1 MDEQRKKTLMYAAAG
16 GGGLGLLYMVMRP
29 KGSAAPTASSSG
41 TELESLYRS
50 VTESFTTQIGEQQG
64 IIDALAKA
72 LRGESDVLAATL
84 RGESKTEI
92 ERVEAEQAAARTAFA
107 GEQKGLF
114 DTFTAG
120 INTALA
126 GTQKTVAQI
135 LRRLTHLET
144 AAERLTKENTQQGRE
159 LEKQAKQIAG
169 QQESFLEKL
178 TKAVGKETEERKKQ
192 AQLVGD
198 TSRIAAARA
207 SGLSN
212 LLRWGTSQSQS
223 EVDRTVKAITAAYDL
238 TESETEAVRT
248 WLQQQS
254 NRLAR
259 GEFGGAGGLGFLS
272 PIIPGPMG
280 ASIGQTIAGS
290 IPVHSPRLDASL
302 ATPTWGFRQ

>member
-16 GGGLGLLYMVMRP
+16 GGGLGLLYMVARP
-29 KGSAAPTASSSG
+29 KGSAAPTASGSG

-50 VTESFTTQIGEQQG
+50 VTESFETQLSEQQG
-64 IIDALAKA
+64 LIDALGKA
-72 LRGESDVLAATL
+72 LRGESESLAATL
-84 RGESKTEI
+84 RGETKTEI
-92 ERVEAEQAAARTAFA
+92 ERVEAEQAAVRTAFA
-107 GEQKGLF
+107 AEQKGLF
-114 DTFTAG
+114 DTFTSG
-120 INTALA
+120 IT
-126 GTQKTVAQI
+126 KTVAQV

-144 AAERLTKENTQQGRE
+144 ATERLTKENTRQSKE
-159 LEKQAKQIAG
+159 LEKQAKQISG
-169 QQESFLEKL
+169 QEESFLEKL
-178 TKAVGKETEERKKQ
+178 AKAVGKEAEERKKQ

-223 EVDRTVKAITAAYDL
+223 EVDRTVKAIQMAYDL
-238 TESETEAVRT
+238 TETETEAVRT

-259 GEFGGAGGLGFLS
+259 GEIGGGGGLGFLS

-280 ASIGQTIAGS
+280 AMIGQTIAGS
-290 IPVHSPRLDASL
+290 IPVQSPRLDASR